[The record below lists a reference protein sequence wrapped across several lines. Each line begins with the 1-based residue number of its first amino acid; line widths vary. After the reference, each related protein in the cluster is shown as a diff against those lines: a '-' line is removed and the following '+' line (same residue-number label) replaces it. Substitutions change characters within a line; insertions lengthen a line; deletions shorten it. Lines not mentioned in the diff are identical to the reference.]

1 MTRNSRCFIPTL
13 LVESPDVSK
22 TRFNRFLDNMVS
34 TRQLRESYA
43 EELKEEFPK
52 KFFQWSKKEEKIS
65 SNLMLL
71 LNLAV

>member
-52 KFFQWSKKEEKIS
+52 KIFQ
-65 SNLMLL
+65 
-71 LNLAV
+71 

>member
-34 TRQLRESYA
+34 TRQSPESYA
-43 EELKEEFPK
+43 EELKKEFPK
-52 KFFQWSKKEEKIS
+52 IFFNGQKKKRRFHRI
-65 SNLMLL
+65 
-71 LNLAV
+71 

>member
-43 EELKEEFPK
+43 EELKKEFPK
-52 KFFQWSKKEEKIS
+52 NFFNGQKKKRRFH
-65 SNLMLL
+65 
-71 LNLAV
+71 